1 MKHKKNAGKHQTG
14 KAGTSRRRHLPRL
27 SAISGLAL
35 TALLLSAGISEQAR
49 ALTFTF
55 EYTYTIIANTCTLT
69 SYGADADQGLDVN
82 VADNVSGSFNVSW
95 GTVTKDQLT
104 DKDKASKKTFG
115 LVMNCEGD
123 IYAPTLKVTSK
134 NGEVNQSGTL
144 YVTDTSNSVAGFA
157 VRAEKGQGATES
169 NVTEE
174 AINNPSTGKILNE
187 AAHQKNMLLTAWPTI
202 MPNKDINGLKSGTDI
217 AGTVTINV
225 SYN

>member
-1 MKHKKNAGKHQTG
+1 MKQKKNAGKHQTG
-14 KAGTSRRRHLPRL
+14 KAGTSRRHHLPRL

-35 TALLLSAGISEQAR
+35 TASLLSAGISEQAR

-55 EYTYTIIANTCTLT
+55 EYTYTITANTCTLT
-69 SYGADADQGLDVN
+69 SYGADVNKGLDVS
-82 VADNVSGSFNVSW
+82 VADNVLGDFNVSW
-95 GTVTKDQLT
+95 GTVTKEQLT
-104 DKDKASKKTFG
+104 APEKASEKTFG

-157 VRAEKGQGATES
+157 VRAEKDQGATES
-169 NVTEE
+169 NVTKD

-187 AAHQKNMLLTAWPTI
+187 AAHQKKMLLTAWPTI
-202 MPNKDINGLKSGTDI
+202 MPGKDPENLISGTDI